1 MHPISCT
8 NPILLFFHSIVP
20 EAVPQPPSHHK
31 PPCCPATV
39 SKLVVQPSW
48 ATFFSILLHP
58 PWPSL
63 SQAKHQSRRY
73 VMVPDIFIC
82 KWVRVVDIFIRKWLL
97 RVADI
102 FIRKEGWGWGPDIFI
117 CKWGWGLDIFIC
129 KWGWGL
135 DIFIRKCV
143 LTYGYF
149 YPEYSLRLWI
159 FLSVI
164 GLCVA
169 DIFIQNLLLFCGY

>member
-20 EAVPQPPSHHK
+20 KAVSQPPSHRK
-31 PPCCPATV
+31 PPCCLATV
-39 SKLVVQPSW
+39 SKLVVQPPW

-63 SQAKHQSRRY
+63 SQAEHQSRRY
-73 VMVPDIFIC
+73 VMVLDIFIR
-82 KWVRVVDIFIRKWLL
+82 KWVRVANIFIRKWLL
-97 RVADI
+97 RVVDI
-102 FIRKEGWGWGPDIFI
+102 FIRKGG
-117 CKWGWGLDIFIC
+117 
-129 KWGWGL
+129 WGWGL
-135 DIFIRKCV
+135 DIFIRKWGWGPDIFIHKCV

-149 YPEYSLRLWI
+149 YPEYSLGLRI

-164 GLCVA
+164 GLCVV
-169 DIFIQNLLLFCGY
+169 DIFIRNLLLSCGY